1 MEQVSRANKAI
12 RMLKR
17 SKTVLVYPRL
27 GSFNEF
33 QLKVFSDASW
43 GNLPDKLSSARGHLV
58 FLSLGENVCPLSW
71 ISNKVRRKVSSTLSA
86 ETLHVALND
95 ALDDA
100 VYLKY
105 LISEIYHDNVRESK
119 IPILGYIDNKS
130 LDESLRSTKQVQEKC
145 LRIDIAEVQCM
156 LESEEIPSKENL
168 ADGLT
173 KTGID
178 TSVLLQCISTGKL
191 KF

>member
-1 MEQVSRANKAI
+1 
-12 RMLKR
+12 MLKR
-17 SKTVLVYPRL
+17 SKTDLVYPRL
-27 GSFNEF
+27 GSFNLF

-43 GNLPDKLSSARGHLV
+43 GNLSDKVLSAKGNLV
-58 FLSLGENVCPLSW
+58 FLSVGENVCPLSW

-86 ETLHVALND
+86 ETLALND
-95 ALDDA
+95 TLDDA
-100 VYLKY
+100 VYLKH

-119 IPILGYIDNKS
+119 IPILAYIDNKS
-130 LDESLRSTKQVQEKC
+130 LDEILRSTKQVQEKRF
-145 LRIDIAEVQCM
+145 RIDIAEVQRM
-156 LESEEIPSKENL
+156 LESKEINEISWISSKDNL

-173 KTGID
+173 KRGID

>member
-1 MEQVSRANKAI
+1 M
-12 RMLKR
+12 
-17 SKTVLVYPRL
+17 
-27 GSFNEF
+27 
-33 QLKVFSDASW
+33 
-43 GNLPDKLSSARGHLV
+43 V
-58 FLSLGENVCPLSW
+58 FLSVGENVCPLSW

-86 ETLHVALND
+86 ETLALND

-119 IPILGYIDNKS
+119 IPILAYIDNKS
-130 LDESLRSTKQVQEKC
+130 LDESLRSTKQVQEKR
-145 LRIDIAEVQCM
+145 LRIDIAEVQRM
-156 LESEEIPSKENL
+156 LESKEINEINWIPSKENL

-173 KTGID
+173 KRGID

-191 KF
+191 MF